1 MQTLTLDTRTD
12 LKIAIPAGWNL
23 WPGGVVEV
31 LREGLLPEGLL
42 PGGAPNPVAD
52 ALRTLP
58 GCTDKDI
65 MMAALVDISLALGV
79 RVDILAPL
87 AVIPSMLVVAFAAT
101 MPPQVQTVVRRD
113 PIWFIFPNGL
123 DEADSGRS
131 WKGCNRAAFSE
142 FVQGVKHLLLGQ
154 FGEAV
159 KSLTSNRGYWD
170 FRRPLD
176 RILVERVTASN
187 IKLAVDFAE
196 ASLQASAEAEAKEA
210 RRWLSP
216 GWYRPGVG
224 E

>member
-23 WPGGVVEV
+23 WPGGIVEV
-31 LREGLLPEGLL
+31 LREGLLPK
-42 PGGAPNPVAD
+42 GAPNPVAD
-52 ALRTLP
+52 TLRALP
-58 GCTDKDI
+58 ECTDEDL

-101 MPPQVQTVVRRD
+101 MPPQAHIVVRRD

-123 DEADSGRS
+123 DEAVSGRS
-131 WKGCNRAAFSE
+131 WKGCNQAAFSE
-142 FVQGVKHLLLGQ
+142 FVQGVNHLLLGQ

-159 KSLTSNRGYWD
+159 KSLTANRGYWD

-176 RILVERVTASN
+176 RILVERVIASN

-196 ASLQASAEAEAKEA
+196 ASLQVSAKAEAKEA

-216 GWYRPGVG
+216 QR
-224 E
+224 